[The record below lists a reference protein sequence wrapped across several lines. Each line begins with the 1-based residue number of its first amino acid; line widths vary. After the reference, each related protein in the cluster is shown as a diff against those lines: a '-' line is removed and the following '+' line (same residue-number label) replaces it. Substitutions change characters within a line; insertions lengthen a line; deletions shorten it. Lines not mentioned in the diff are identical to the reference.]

1 MHLAPVKQALILT
14 DLSEAALAQA
24 LAAVKMLNLQEVGLT
39 LGFIREP
46 QTARGGVLMRVG
58 DVLKEQAEKELKAFA
73 ARLPE
78 ARLMVDRWRV
88 FNQEIRSGSFD
99 LIVQTT
105 GQHAGTSPGLPK
117 HILEQW
123 GVPVLSFP
131 AESVNRAT
139 SHN

>member
-1 MHLAPVKQALILT
+1 
-14 DLSEAALAQA
+14 
-24 LAAVKMLNLQEVGLT
+24 
-39 LGFIREP
+39 
-46 QTARGGVLMRVG
+46 MRVS

-117 HILEQW
+117 HILERW

-131 AESVNRAT
+131 AESVNTAT
-139 SHN
+139 SQN